1 MALRCFPFLFIYL
14 FLFIMSSSTI
24 LIMATSRNLLPLPPT
39 TLTNNAL
46 PFTQQSSRYLVATT
60 TSTMTHSTLKMPKEN
75 QEQTSTM
82 THSTLQSCMPKG
94 PITWSSPSPK
104 RNGVQC

>member
-60 TSTMTHSTLKMPKEN
+60 TSTMTHSTL
-75 QEQTSTM
+75 
-82 THSTLQSCMPKG
+82 QSCMPKG